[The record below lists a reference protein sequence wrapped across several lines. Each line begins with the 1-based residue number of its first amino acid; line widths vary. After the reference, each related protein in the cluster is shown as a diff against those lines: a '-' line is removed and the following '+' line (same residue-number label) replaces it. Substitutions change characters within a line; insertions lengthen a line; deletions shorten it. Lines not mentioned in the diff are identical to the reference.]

1 MAEREE
7 QKKQMIKEM
16 TKNTDFPLEKRDD
29 NGNVLDAGEDTTSLD
44 LTDVVDAMQV
54 NEKLTNKS
62 DKALAEKE
70 EAAKREQEF

>member
-7 QKKQMIKEM
+7 QKKQMIKEI